1 MTNRKFQTSA
11 ALALLFLVLLPQVS
25 HKQNLRAQ
33 VFRFKFDPKSPLKEL
48 LPVPPK
54 FSSQAVGPL
63 LVDDLAKV
71 PEIHFQEPLRV
82 RTPKN
87 AKGTQAY
94 LDRANENYEMMKK
107 ISHQVA
113 KINYLNEKKPDHFM
127 EMLIENRSD
136 LAGLP
141 FVLGDACRLDKER
154 GEYFQDA
161 VQNARKLQALQKT
174 NIFFGRKITGTSE
187 KQNQQIIAAWMQI
200 LAPELT
206 QHGTSLVERL
216 EEFKE
221 KEADQAVVRLALYA
235 DEKNVRSAA
244 LKTLE
249 KRSADIDRLLLQ
261 GLTYPWPAV
270 AKNAADAMV
279 HLKRTE
285 LVPDLVDFLDQP
297 DPRLPTIK
305 EIKGKR
311 VPVVRELVRINHHR
325 NCLLCHAPGNTSDVT
340 PQVLIASIPLPGN
353 PFPRNLPTYFEP
365 GPPGLLV
372 RVDVTYLRQDF
383 SRMQKVPDAW
393 PWPEMQRFDFLV
405 RTRILTAAEAKRHQA
420 EFARLEKTSPYRQ
433 AALKALRALTGL
445 DAEPTAAAW
454 RTLLANKK
462 PR

>member
-1 MTNRKFQTSA
+1 MRNRTFQVGA
-11 ALALLFLVLLPQVS
+11 ALSSLVLALLSQVCGR
-25 HKQNLRAQ
+25 QNLQAQ
-33 VFRFKFDPKSPLKEL
+33 PSEFTSVILKEL
-48 LPVPPK
+48 LSVPP
-54 FSSQAVGPL
+54 SSQSAGPL

-94 LDRANENYEMMKK
+94 LDRANENFEMSQT
-107 ISHQVA
+107 ISRQAA
-113 KINYLNEKKPDHFM
+113 KINYLNEKKRDHFM

-141 FVLGDACRLDKER
+141 FLLGDASRLDKEL
-154 GEYFQDA
+154 GKHFQDA
-161 VQNARKLQALQKT
+161 VQKARK
-174 NIFFGRKITGTSE
+174 RREVTGKSA

-200 LAPELT
+200 LAPELSRL
-206 QHGTSLVERL
+206 GVSLVEFL

-221 KEADQAVVRLALYA
+221 KEADQALVRLALYA

-249 KRSADIDRLLLQ
+249 NRSADIDGLLLQ

-270 AKNAADAMV
+270 AKNAADAMI

-325 NCLLCHAPGNTSDVT
+325 NCLLCHAPGNASDVT
-340 PQVLIASIPLPGN
+340 PQVLIAAIPLPGN
-353 PFPRNLPTYFEP
+353 PIPRDLPTYFEP
-365 GPPGLLV
+365 APLRLLV

-405 RTRILTAAEAKRHQA
+405 RTRILTEAEAKRYQA

-433 AALKALRALTGL
+433 AALKALRRLTGL
-445 DAEPTAAAW
+445 NAEPTAAAW